1 MSPRSGPELR
11 SGDLLARDLWPG
23 VEAARK
29 LGAAPELARA
39 GAARSQADRHD
50 GYGSDKSEEEQEPD
64 GALHAT
70 HRTPGLT
77 RGEQPLALG
86 TVTTTNVLL
95 LL

>member
-1 MSPRSGPELR
+1 MRSGN
-11 SGDLLARDLWPG
+11 LLARDLWPG